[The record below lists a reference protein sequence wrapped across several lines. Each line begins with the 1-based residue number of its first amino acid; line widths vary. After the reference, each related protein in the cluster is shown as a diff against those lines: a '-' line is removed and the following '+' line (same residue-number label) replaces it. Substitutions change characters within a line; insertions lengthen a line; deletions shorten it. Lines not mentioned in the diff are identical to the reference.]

1 MVRTVPC
8 QYCILI
14 EWSPVKIS
22 LSELIQDATIDRDK
36 KKEKL
41 RFFPFIQSEG
51 QKLGGVCTNSILFQT
66 NWLTDQPTKL
76 HSISIFSMRCQK
88 QKQKNEQFANIMFE
102 IFVIFYK
109 E

>member
-8 QYCILI
+8 QYCISI
-14 EWSPVKIS
+14 EWSPVKVS
-22 LSELIQDATIDRDK
+22 LSELVQDATIDRDK
-36 KKEKL
+36 KRKNFA
-41 RFFPFIQSEG
+41 FFSFIQREG
-51 QKLGGVCTNSILFQT
+51 QKLGGICTNSILFQT

-76 HSISIFSMRCQK
+76 HYQFLACDAK
-88 QKQKNEQFANIMFE
+88 KTEAKNQRFANIMIE